1 MRTGAH
7 GVVKTAVVCALCK
20 AGNLPK
26 ECCRLR
32 EGIQKGGGPMEL
44 YRQLRTV
51 VDDLPADC
59 VPRSCLAQAAYSK
72 PRNRK
77 SALNAPGKSLFRS
90 YTKVPLCP
98 LATQN
103 EPKPQ

>member
-1 MRTGAH
+1 MAYSEM
-7 GVVKTAVVCALCK
+7 AVVCALCK
-20 AGNLPK
+20 VPK
-26 ECCRLR
+26 ERYRLR
-32 EGIQKGGGPMEL
+32 EGMQKGGEPTEL
-44 YRQLRTV
+44 YRQLKPV
-51 VDDLPADC
+51 VDDLDIATC
-59 VPRSCLAQAAYSK
+59 KIVFPRSCVCLAEAAYSK

-98 LATQN
+98 LATRN